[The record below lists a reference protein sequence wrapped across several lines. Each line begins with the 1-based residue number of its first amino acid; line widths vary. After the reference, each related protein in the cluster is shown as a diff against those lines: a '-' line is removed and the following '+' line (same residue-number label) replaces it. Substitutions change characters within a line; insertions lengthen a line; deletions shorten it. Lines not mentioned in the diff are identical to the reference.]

1 MLETAGRRAGAFSA
15 TAGTSHNPFAIP
27 NPRAAI
33 ERASVW
39 FTAYPMSMITRP
51 GSSFL
56 STLGDPQLWQAFQ
69 TIGIDA
75 VHTGPV
81 KRAGGLSGVEATPSV
96 DGYFDRISS
105 DIDEVFGTED
115 EFRRLCEVAGRHD
128 GAVIDDI
135 VPGHPGKGADF
146 RLAEMKVG
154 DYPGIYHMVEIPP
167 HDWHLLPEVPAG
179 RDSVNVSVPAE
190 DRLMRAGYI
199 LGPLQRV
206 LFYQAG
212 IKETNWSA
220 TAAVRGPDGV
230 ERRPRARAGPPTPTL
245 PRTSRRRPAG
255 APGGRARGGACPVAR
270 PPTAPG
276 PARSGAARRRAPS
289 RWRKGGGG
297 AAGGPGPGRLGRGS
311 P

>member
-39 FTAYPMSMITRP
+39 FTAYPMSMITRT

-115 EFRRLCEVAGRHD
+115 EFRRLCEVAGRH
-128 GAVIDDI
+128 GGGGIDDI
-135 VPGHPGKGADF
+135 VP
-146 RLAEMKVG
+146 
-154 DYPGIYHMVEIPP
+154 
-167 HDWHLLPEVPAG
+167 
-179 RDSVNVSVPAE
+179 
-190 DRLMRAGYI
+190 
-199 LGPLQRV
+199 
-206 LFYQAG
+206 
-212 IKETNWSA
+212 
-220 TAAVRGPDGV
+220 
-230 ERRPRARAGPPTPTL
+230 RPT
-245 PRTSRRRPAG
+245 
-255 APGGRARGGACPVAR
+255 
-270 PPTAPG
+270 
-276 PARSGAARRRAPS
+276 
-289 RWRKGGGG
+289 RKGGGFRPPEMK
-297 AAGGPGPGRLGRGS
+297 GGEHPGVHPLGGDPPPRRHL
-311 P
+311 